1 MNQYQFN
8 SLNLIRKL
16 IVKAADLPIE
26 KFEDIVNYQEYNE
39 DGVYKQ
45 VRIQSSI
52 GMIQLVYNESHFGKD
67 AYKIIV
73 VSEGDQIL
81 NVVVREEEF
90 PLIYSSLSNELEIIE
105 SRYYGLTEKK
115 LEDLVEKFNKLL
127 ED

>member
-26 KFEDIVNYQEYNE
+26 KFEDMVNYQEYNE

>member
-16 IVKAADLPIE
+16 IVKVADLPIE
-26 KFEDIVNYQEYNE
+26 KFEDMVNYQEYNE

-105 SRYYGLTEKK
+105 SRYYGLTENK

>member
-26 KFEDIVNYQEYNE
+26 KFEDMVNYQEYNE

-90 PLIYSSLSNELEIIE
+90 PLIYSSLSNELETIE

-115 LEDLVEKFNKLL
+115 LEDLVERFNKLL